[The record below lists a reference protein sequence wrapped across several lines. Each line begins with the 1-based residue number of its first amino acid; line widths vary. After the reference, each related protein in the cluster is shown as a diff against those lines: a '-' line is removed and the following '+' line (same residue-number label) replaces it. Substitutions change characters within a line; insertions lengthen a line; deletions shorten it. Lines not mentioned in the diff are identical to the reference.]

1 MGFINVGKTTDVAPG
16 TIKGFTVAG
25 KDLAVA
31 NDDGSYYAFDN
42 WCTHE
47 ACNFA
52 DEGELEDGKLVCT
65 CHFGEFDPAT
75 GAVLGGPPWD
85 PIKVYPLVIDGD
97 ELSIDPDVHEAGA
110 S

>member
-1 MGFINVGKTTDVAPG
+1 MGFISVGKTTDVTPG
-16 TIKGFTVAG
+16 VIKSYLVAG
-25 KDLAVA
+25 RELAVA
-31 NDDGSYYAFDN
+31 NVDGQFFAFDN

-52 DEGELEDGKLVCT
+52 EEGELEDGKVVCT

-75 GAVLGGPPWD
+75 GEVLGGPPWE
-85 PIKVYPLVIDGD
+85 PIKVYPVSVDGD
-97 ELSIDPDVHEAGA
+97 ELQIDPRVDDPAV